1 MRFKNLVLG
10 FVALGVVV
18 WLGGLAAT
26 AAEQRAAKPVLPMPA
41 MGDDGLYHQ
50 PWFLQSFLDL
60 REDLRD
66 AAAKGKR
73 LAVLWEQRG
82 CPYCKELHV
91 VNFREPE
98 IVDYIRANF
107 EVIQLNL
114 RGARPVTD
122 FDGKVMTER
131 EIARRYAIN
140 FTPTVQFFPASLDKM
155 QGKTGQEAEV
165 WRLLGYWKPFHFVN
179 SFVYV
184 RENAYETD
192 LDFQE
197 WLSARA
203 KKLRSEGKDV
213 KLW

>member
-1 MRFKNLVLG
+1 MRFKNLLIG
-10 FVALGVVV
+10 LVALGAMA
-18 WLGGLAAT
+18 WLGGLPA
-26 AAEQRAAKPVLPMPA
+26 AAEPPTARPLLPMPE
-41 MGDDGLYHQ
+41 MGEDGLYQQ

-60 REDLRD
+60 REDVRD

-73 LAVLWEQRG
+73 LALLWEQRG

-91 VNFREPE
+91 VNFRDPE
-98 IVDYIRANF
+98 IVDYIRTHF

-114 RGARPVTD
+114 RGARHVTD
-122 FDGKVMTER
+122 FDGTVLTER
-131 EIARRYAIN
+131 ELARRYAIN
-140 FTPTVQFFPASLDKM
+140 FTPTIQFFPTSLDKIA
-155 QGKTGQEAEV
+155 GKIGQEAEV
-165 WRLLGYWKPFHFVN
+165 WRLLGYWKPFHFIN

-184 RENAYETD
+184 QENAYETD

-203 KKLRSEGKDV
+203 KKLRAEGKDV